1 MYFILL
7 KTGINQGNR
16 NGQFDL
22 CIKDFLG
29 RKKYII
35 YKLWISKG
43 NTHLKINEASTAI
56 ILVILNPCFFT
67 H

>member
-22 CIKDFLG
+22 CIKGFLE
-29 RKKYII
+29 RKKIYYIQVM
-35 YKLWISKG
+35 KLEG
-43 NTHLKINEASTAI
+43 
-56 ILVILNPCFFT
+56 
-67 H
+67 